1 MTTKPLLIR
10 TQLRPGDLGAII
22 GLHGRVYAEDYGFDS
37 TFEAYVAGPLGE
49 FAERRGE
56 RERIW
61 IAESGVSIVGSIAIV
76 EASPT
81 LALLRWYLVDRKVRG
96 NGLGAALLS
105 QAVAFCRAAGYAAI
119 DLWTVSALTA
129 AARLYEAAG
138 FRVLEEKPGRR
149 WGVDVVEQRY
159 GLELRAS

>member
-1 MTTKPLLIR
+1 MTTKALLIR
-10 TQLRPGDLGAII
+10 MELRPGDLGAII
-22 GLHGRVYAEDYGFDS
+22 GLHGRVYAEEYGFDP

-49 FAERRGE
+49 LGERRGT

-61 IAESGVSIVGSIAIV
+61 IAESGAGIVGSIAIV
-76 EASPT
+76 EASPSV
-81 LALLRWYLVDRKVRG
+81 ALLRWYLVDRKARG
-96 NGLGAALLS
+96 NGLGTALLS
-105 QAVAFCRAAGYAAI
+105 QAVAFSRAAGYASI

-138 FRVLEEKPGRR
+138 FRILEERPGRR